1 MNEQLFYLCLI
12 IAAILVTVGIVL
24 LTNNKMVK
32 RSTGKSSLVKLI
44 IGWSLIGLTIIGT
57 IIAILLYIHETSG
70 TLGIVVVMVLCPIGV
85 CAGFVAMLSN
95 GISLFNEGL
104 NKDIEGKRN
113 KEKIVGGSFLMFLS
127 IAVVTTIIV
136 SFVILLQM
144 HSSADHPVAF
154 M

>member
-44 IGWSLIGLTIIGT
+44 IGWSLIATAIIGF
-57 IIAILLYIHETSG
+57 IVALLMYVHETSG
-70 TLGIVVVMVLCPIGV
+70 TLGLLVIMILCPIGV

-95 GISLFNEGL
+95 GIATLTEGL
-104 NKDIEGKRN
+104 NKNIDGKRN